1 MKKLF
6 LVAAIATT
14 FVACKNSQEKTA
26 GETKIEEPQ
35 KVVVEKRVVQPATT
49 TTSTRTVPVEE
60 KKGISKAAKG
70 AIIGGV
76 GGAVI
81 GGVAT
86 KSAKGA
92 VIGGAVGATGGYIIG
107 RKQDKRDG
115 RVQ

>member
-26 GETKIEEPQ
+26 GVETKVEEP
-35 KVVVEKRVVQPATT
+35 KTVVVDKRVVQPAATT
-49 TTSTRTVPVEE
+49 TTSTAPVEE

-107 RKQDKRDG
+107 RKQDKKDG